1 MKRDHLKRGGC
12 LLLCTVMI
20 LGVSL
25 LIGCG
30 SGDTGATGAQGAT
43 GPAGPAGPAGTS
55 TTAESCAV
63 CHGTGMVADIAVKHP
78 DDPAFTGAQVT
89 ISNVI
94 VTNNAGILDVSL
106 HLEWSADNTP
116 VTGLTENGTPV
127 AITVDNFRFY
137 AATLVP
143 AGTPTDPTGHDW
155 GTWDTDYWERWV
167 QERTPGSTG
176 YPQGTLDDSDAANGN
191 YTYTFATQL
200 GSAEALLDAP
210 DYDESQ
216 AQRIMIR
223 FDGRDDDNITQRT
236 TAFADFTTPQ
246 GGGPVTALDPQRQFV
261 TAEACEKC
269 HSPNWERAAHASGY
283 RDIRACV
290 MCHSPL
296 GFDHLETDPVDANR
310 GQFMQD
316 NDTYASVFFHKIHA
330 AIDIPHWSNRI
341 DGRGYG
347 AVTFPQVDANE
358 ELRNCVIC
366 HVDLTND
373 GAGGGLGTQTFQID
387 KWKTHPTAEI
397 CTSCHTDVDP
407 INNTGTVPHEGGQQT
422 NADCHVCHQSS
433 GLSTSVVAPI
443 PAAHDITPRVAGTNG
458 TRDDGY
464 LPENIPEFDVT
475 LTITDPAAG
484 PGTYYDVGEEPEVRV
499 TLKHHATGLPVDPA
513 VYTANQDTPGVT
525 GGGLSEAY
533 LQVYGPRAMA
543 VPVLATDSTTDP
555 NWIKA
560 GSVPGDIEDEHEMF
574 FVGGTDPR
582 VTTDAT
588 GFGYR
593 LLAIPADMKPGTY
606 MLRVAVADYGRVG
619 SGNYHIDSTAFM
631 NIQIGTATVEPKVAG
646 DACINCH
653 GLGTAPFHDERHSV
667 FFDTD
672 QCLACHHDTGHDI
685 GERVHGVPLAN
696 RVHAVHSANREGDIY
711 AYSLNNDT
719 VGTGRDWSDVTF
731 PREIQNCNT
740 CHNSQYDVATNTFMG
755 TYKTYPYMMPCSG
768 CHVGASNDIQGDL
781 PFIPN
786 VVDHM
791 RQNGGPW

>member
-1 MKRDHLKRGGC
+1 MKRYQLKWGGC
-12 LLLCTVMI
+12 SLLCTVMI
-20 LGVSL
+20 LVVSL

-30 SGDTGATGAQGAT
+30 SSGDTGATGPP
-43 GPAGPAGPAGTS
+43 GPPGE
-55 TTAESCAV
+55 TTIITETTTTDESCAV
-63 CHGTGMVADIAVKHP
+63 CHGAGKIADIAVEHP

-89 ISNVI
+89 ISNVT
-94 VTNNAGILDVSL
+94 VTNPAGNLVVSL
-106 HLEWSADNTP
+106 HLAWSADGTP
-116 VTGLTENGTPV
+116 VTLIDGAPP
-127 AITVDNFRFY
+127 TVDMFRFY

-143 AGTPTDPTGHDW
+143 AGTATQW

-167 QERTPGSTG
+167 QERAASSSTV
-176 YPQGTLDDSDAANGN
+176 YPQGTLVDNGGGD
-191 YTYTFATQL
+191 YTYTFATAL
-200 GSAEALLDAP
+200 GAAALADAP

-216 AQRIMIR
+216 VQRIYIR
-223 FDGRDDDNITQRT
+223 FDGRDDDNITQRA
-236 TAFADFTTPQ
+236 TAFADFTTPAA
-246 GGGPVTALDPQRQFV
+246 GGAVTALDPQRQFV

-296 GFDHLETDPVDANR
+296 GFDTLANEDR

-330 AIDIPHWSNRI
+330 AIDIPFWRTPPEDRI
-341 DGRGYG
+341 RGEGYA

-407 INNTGTVPHEGGQQT
+407 INNTGPVPHEGGSQT
-422 NADCHVCHQSS
+422 NANCTVCHQSS
-433 GLSTSVVAPI
+433 GNTTSVSVPI
-443 PAAHDITPRVAGTNG
+443 PAVHDITPRVAGTNG

-475 LTITDPAAG
+475 ITIRDPATG
-484 PGTYYDVGEEPEVRV
+484 VEYPEDHVYTEVDDVEVRV
-499 TLKHHATGLPVDPA
+499 TLKHHVTGLDVDPA
-513 VYTANQDTPGVT
+513 VYTASQDIAGVT
-525 GGGLSEAY
+525 GGGLHEAY
-533 LQVYGPRAMA
+533 VQVYGPRAMA

-555 NWIKA
+555 NWINA

-574 FVGGTDPR
+574 FIGGTDPR

-588 GFGYR
+588 GFGYH
-593 LLAIPADMKPGTY
+593 LLPIPADMKPGTY
-606 MLRVAVADYGRVG
+606 MVRVAVADYGRVG

-672 QCLACHHDTGHDI
+672 QCLACHHDTGHEI
-685 GERVHGVPLAN
+685 GERVHGVPIAN
-696 RVHAVHSANREGDIY
+696 RVHAVHSANAEGDIY
-711 AYSLNNDT
+711 NYHVHEGEDVVPT
-719 VGTGRDWSDVTF
+719 RDWRDVTF

-740 CHNSQYDVATNTFMG
+740 CHNSQWEYDEKITTFMG

-768 CHVGASNDIQGDL
+768 CHVGASNDVQGDL
-781 PFIPN
+781 PFTPN
-786 VVDHM
+786 TLDHM